1 MGNGHKCRE
10 GIDPLPKPMVK
21 FDGITPTDETKKNDL
36 YCSCTKPIV
45 DPCAG
50 FPKCEGM
57 LTIFLFEAFNC
68 SFCHKLIFVSQFFE
82 L

>member
-1 MGNGHKCRE
+1 MGNGHKCRD
-10 GIDPLPKPMVK
+10 GIDPMPKPMVK
-21 FDGITPTDETKKNDL
+21 FDGVTPTDETKKNDM

-57 LTIFLFEAFNC
+57 FPFFKVFILSNHVYC
-68 SFCHKLIFVSQFFE
+68 SSQSFQ